1 MKISVI
7 MCVLNS
13 MPYIMASVKSFEEQK
28 YKNKELIIVHSKSN
42 DTTDD
47 YLKSIKSKDIRKIS
61 FEGNIYKSLNF
72 GIKKARGQI
81 IGILHSDDV
90 FYDEYVLRDISNTFK
105 KRNSDIV
112 YGNIVYSQKNNLFNI
127 VRTWKEIKI
136 EKEYQIPPHTGTFV
150 KKKICEKYKYE
161 TKYKISGDTDFL
173 IKIFKFNF
181 KYHYLNRNIT
191 IMRYGGISTN
201 VNFIFLKI
209 LEDYKIFKKN
219 NLGLMNYI
227 FKVFDKLNQLFIK
240 EKLLFSKYHKK
251 INDASKVKFLRV
263 EDLNK
268 INGKIISALNLAF
281 ITYNYEFKFRS
292 HNFLFWPDGIFAN
305 LYANKRK
312 IPGRKFFKKII
323 KFLNKSKKNTKIYIL
338 GNLPN
343 ISKSWMSKKL
353 KSDFDHIKLPYG
365 NIKKIKESIYKIK
378 FNKNSLLI
386 LTLPTPKQEIIGNI
400 ILKRNPKLNIIC
412 IGGSINILSG
422 YEAEAPEMF
431 NRLNLE
437 WLWRLRF
444 DTKRRLKRLTQ
455 SIILLGKIKFL
466 NKNDIF

>member
-13 MPYIMASVKSFEEQK
+13 MPYIMASIKSFKEQK

-42 DTTDD
+42 DTTDE
-47 YLKSIKSKDIRKIS
+47 YLKSIKSKDIKKIS

-72 GIKKARGQI
+72 GIKKAKGQI

-90 FYDEYVLRDISNTFK
+90 FYDEFVLRDISNTFK
-105 KRNSDIV
+105 KKKSDIV
-112 YGNIVYSQKNNLFNI
+112 YGNIIYSKKNDLLNI
-127 VRTWKEIKI
+127 VRSWKEIKI
-136 EKEYQIPPHTGTFV
+136 RKKYHIPPHTGTFV

-173 IKIFKFNF
+173 IKIFKLNF

-201 VNFIFLKI
+201 ISFIFLKF

-219 NLGLMNYI
+219 NLGLIKYI
-227 FKVFDKLNQLFIK
+227 FKVFDKLNQLSVS
-240 EKLLFSKYHKK
+240 EKLLISKYLRK
-251 INDASKVKFLRV
+251 INETSKVKFLKV
-263 EDLNK
+263 DDLNK
-268 INGKIISALNLAF
+268 VNGKIISALNLAF
-281 ITYNYEFKFRS
+281 ITYNYQFKFRS
-292 HNFLFWPDGIFAN
+292 HNFMFWPDGIFAN
-305 LYANKRK
+305 FYANKK
-312 IPGRKFFKKII
+312 KTPGRKFFKKII
-323 KFLNKSKKNTKIYIL
+323 NFLNKSKKKNKIYIL

-343 ISKSWMSKKL
+343 VSKSWMSKEL

-365 NIKKIKESIYKIK
+365 NIKTIKKNIYSLR
-378 FNKNSLLI
+378 FENNSLVI

-400 ILKRNPKLNIIC
+400 ILKKNAKLNIIC

-422 YEAEAPEMF
+422 YETEAPEIF
-431 NRLNLE
+431 NTLNME

-444 DTKRRLKRLTQ
+444 DTKRRFMRLMQ
-455 SIILLGKIKFL
+455 SFILLCKIKIL